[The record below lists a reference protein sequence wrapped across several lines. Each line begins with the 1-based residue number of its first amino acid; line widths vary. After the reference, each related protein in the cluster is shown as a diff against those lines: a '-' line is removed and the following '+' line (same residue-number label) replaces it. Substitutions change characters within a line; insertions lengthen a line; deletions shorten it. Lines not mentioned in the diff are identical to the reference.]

1 MNLPTAHNYVIQ
13 NLIQN
18 LVSLEANFLKP
29 NVLLKLLNE
38 TELAMTDIIEILS
51 KEELTHELLEKEK
64 GNIKLIIEKLT
75 RLEKASHEKLNW
87 ANQFSNY
94 LQKSINTK

>member
-1 MNLPTAHNYVIQ
+1 MSLPTAQTYVIQ

-18 LVSLEANFLKP
+18 LVSLEESFLKP
-29 NVLLKLLNE
+29 NVLLKLLNK
-38 TELAMTDIIEILS
+38 TELAMAEIVDILS
-51 KEELTHELLEKEK
+51 NEVLTNEFLEEEKA
-64 GNIKLIIEKLT
+64 NINLIIEKLT
-75 RLEKASHEKLNW
+75 ELEKTSHEKLTW

>member
-1 MNLPTAHNYVIQ
+1 MSLPTAHNYVIQ

-29 NVLLKLLNE
+29 NVLLKLLNK

-75 RLEKASHEKLNW
+75 VLEKTSHEKLNW
-87 ANQFSNY
+87 ASQFSNY

>member
-1 MNLPTAHNYVIQ
+1 MSLPTAHNYVIQ
-13 NLIQN
+13 NFIQN

-29 NVLLKLLNE
+29 DVLLKLLNK
-38 TELAMTDIIEILS
+38 TELAMAEIVDILS
-51 KEELTHELLEKEK
+51 NEGLNQEFLEKEK
-64 GNIKLIIEKLT
+64 ANIKLIIEKLT
-75 RLEKASHEKLNW
+75 VLEKTSHEKLNW

>member
-1 MNLPTAHNYVIQ
+1 MSLPTAQNYVIK

-29 NVLLKLLNE
+29 SVLLKLLNK
-38 TELAMTDIIEILS
+38 TELAMAEIVEILS
-51 KEELTHELLEKEK
+51 KEELTHEFLEKEK
-64 GNIKLIIEKLT
+64 DNIKLIIEKLT
-75 RLEKASHEKLNW
+75 GLEKNSQEKLKW
-87 ANQFSNY
+87 ANHFSNY

>member
-29 NVLLKLLNE
+29 NFLLKLLNE

-75 RLEKASHEKLNW
+75 RLEKTSHEKLNW

>member
-1 MNLPTAHNYVIQ
+1 MSLPTAQNYVIK

-29 NVLLKLLNE
+29 RVLLKLLNK
-38 TELAMTDIIEILS
+38 TELAMAEIVEILG
-51 KEELTHELLEKEK
+51 KEELTHEFLVKEK
-64 GNIKLIIEKLT
+64 DNIKLIIEKLT
-75 RLEKASHEKLNW
+75 GLEKNSQEKLKW
-87 ANQFSNY
+87 ASQFSNY

>member
-1 MNLPTAHNYVIQ
+1 MNLPTAQNYVIQ

-29 NVLLKLLNE
+29 NIVLKLLKK
-38 TELAMTDIIEILS
+38 TELAMAEIVEILS
-51 KEELTHELLEKEK
+51 KEDLTHELLEKEK
-64 GNIKLIIEKLT
+64 ENIKLIIEKLT
-75 RLEKASHEKLNW
+75 RLEKTSHEKLNW

-94 LQKSINTK
+94 LQKNINTK

>member
-13 NLIQN
+13 NLLQN

-29 NVLLKLLNE
+29 NVLLKLLNK

>member
-13 NLIQN
+13 NLLQN

-29 NVLLKLLNE
+29 NVLLKLLNK
-38 TELAMTDIIEILS
+38 TELAMAEIVEILS
-51 KEELTHELLEKEK
+51 KEALTHELLEKEK
-64 GNIKLIIEKLT
+64 ENIKLIIEKLT

-87 ANQFSNY
+87 AKQFSNY

>member
-1 MNLPTAHNYVIQ
+1 MSLPTAQNYVIK

-29 NVLLKLLNE
+29 SILLKLLNK
-38 TELAMTDIIEILS
+38 TELAMAEIVEILS
-51 KEELTHELLEKEK
+51 KEELTHEFLEKEK
-64 GNIKLIIEKLT
+64 DNIKLIIEKLT
-75 RLEKASHEKLNW
+75 GLEKNSQEKLKW

>member
-1 MNLPTAHNYVIQ
+1 MSLPTAQNYVIK
-13 NLIQN
+13 NLSQN

-29 NVLLKLLNE
+29 SVLLKLLNK
-38 TELAMTDIIEILS
+38 TELAMAEIVEILS
-51 KEELTHELLEKEK
+51 KEELTHEFLEKEK
-64 GNIKLIIEKLT
+64 DNIKLIIEKLT
-75 RLEKASHEKLNW
+75 GLEKNSQEKLKW

>member
-1 MNLPTAHNYVIQ
+1 MSLPTAHNYVIQ

-29 NVLLKLLNE
+29 NVLLKLLNK

-75 RLEKASHEKLNW
+75 RLEKTSHEKLNW

>member
-1 MNLPTAHNYVIQ
+1 MSLPTAHNYVIQ

-18 LVSLEANFLKP
+18 LVSLRANFLKP
-29 NVLLKLLNE
+29 NVLLKLLNK
-38 TELAMTDIIEILS
+38 TELAMAEIVEILS

-64 GNIKLIIEKLT
+64 ENIKLIIEKLT
-75 RLEKASHEKLNW
+75 RLEKTSHEKLNW

>member
-1 MNLPTAHNYVIQ
+1 MSLPTAHNYVIQ
-13 NLIQN
+13 NFIQN

-29 NVLLKLLNE
+29 DVLLKLLNK
-38 TELAMTDIIEILS
+38 TELAIAEIIEILS
-51 KEELTHELLEKEK
+51 KEELTQEFLEKEK
-64 GNIKLIIEKLT
+64 ENIKLIIEKLT
-75 RLEKASHEKLNW
+75 RLEKTSCEKLNW

>member
-1 MNLPTAHNYVIQ
+1 MSLPTAHNYVIQ
-13 NLIQN
+13 NFIQN

-29 NVLLKLLNE
+29 NVLLKLLNK
-38 TELAMTDIIEILS
+38 TELAMAEIVDILS
-51 KEELTHELLEKEK
+51 NEGLTQEFLEKEK
-64 GNIKLIIEKLT
+64 ANIKLIIEKLT
-75 RLEKASHEKLNW
+75 VLEKTSHEKLNW